1 MEIIMA
7 ESKSSEDRE
16 QKIVGLASLPKP
28 WATAVQL
35 VGTFGLAVFL
45 VLYYV
50 LVMRPE
56 DNMRYESLRTS
67 VESLV
72 RIVEKN
78 HTLVTEDLEQKLQ
91 SIYIDAVSVDLA
103 EIIMREREHSPT
115 EEKLADLFK
124 KALIAKTSLFHRL
137 SRRDGRSVSELLSN
151 KIQNFEIANMLA
163 SQVMDRWGNEDRKKI
178 VADIRNTLDRNLSFI
193 ATAK

>member
-1 MEIIMA
+1 MA
-7 ESKSSEDRE
+7 DSESAHGRE
-16 QKIVGLASLPKP
+16 QKVVGLASLSRP
-28 WATAVQL
+28 WAIAVQL
-35 VGTFGLAVFL
+35 IGTFGLAVFL

-56 DNMRYESLRTS
+56 DNKRYEDLRTS
-67 VESLV
+67 VDSLV

-91 SIYIDAVSVDLA
+91 SIYIEAASVELA
-103 EIIMREREHSPT
+103 EIILHEREHSPT
-115 EEKLADLFK
+115 EEKLADEFN
-124 KALIAKTSLFHRL
+124 KALIAKTNLFHRL

-151 KIQNFEIANMLA
+151 KIQHFDIANMLA
-163 SQVMDRWGNEDRKKI
+163 SQVMERGRHEDRQRI
-178 VADIRNTLDRNLSFI
+178 VADIRSFLERHLSFI